1 MHSYLPYVDG
11 LRALAVLAVV
21 VYHLDPSWLPGGFAG
36 VDIFFVI
43 SGFIVSLSVGD
54 RPASGLLRFAG
65 FFYARRMVRILP
77 ALVVCLLATTLATAV
92 LVPPAWLSDGI
103 ARTGVA
109 AFFGVSNWVLE
120 RSGRDYF
127 SPAAEFNPF
136 THTWSLGVEEQFYFI
151 FPLVFFLWSWGGARR
166 RRSVWVFALLLLAS
180 LGYSAWLGNV
190 DRSGAFYQMA
200 SRFWQL
206 AAGVLLYQWMA
217 LRAQP
222 DTAAPAYALP
232 KALAAWVSLGLVA
245 YGLLTSQPQH
255 YAFPGALPAVL
266 GTLGLLGWLYGAS
279 PSQPLVR
286 LLTWRPVL
294 WVGRIS
300 YSLYLWHWPVYVLMR
315 WTVGLDAPLTRA
327 VAVGLA
333 LVLAT
338 LSWRFVETPV
348 RQWRLPRLAPRGA
361 VVAAGV
367 VCVLA
372 GAGLATLVTQQQ
384 PWLSVSTVVRNASD
398 WYPNGADTDPL
409 LPGCR
414 VQTRQEAL
422 APGDFL
428 VYERVGCN
436 TAHGSAPRVFAIG
449 DSHAMAYIP
458 LLKAYVLR
466 TGAPV
471 FLYGNGGCPFMSLRP
486 HLETAPHCVQSQ
498 AAALA
503 DLDTRLVAGD
513 VLVLPSLRTPR
524 FSDQWALFDAQQV
537 HDAMF
542 SELALRERLKGQ
554 EAALATLEP
563 LTARGVRVVFEAPKP
578 VFRAPAYRCAESYNQ
593 SNAICQPGLSMEREL
608 LERYRAPVLDVF
620 HTIAMR
626 LPQVSV
632 WDPFEVLCPAGQ
644 ERCDAFAQGRPLFF
658 DGDHLS
664 NHGNAYLLPSFM
676 QAMESTLQ
684 RSSQGRDVVAR

>member
-21 VYHLDPSWLPGGFAG
+21 AYHLDPSWLPGGFAG

-166 RRSVWVFALLLLAS
+166 RLSVGMFAFLLLAS
-180 LGYSAWLGNV
+180 LGYSAWLGGV

-206 AAGVLLYQWMA
+206 AAGVLLYQWLA
-217 LRAQP
+217 WRFRP
-222 DTAAPAYALP
+222 DSAAAPAHALP
-232 KALAAWVSLGLVA
+232 KALAAWASLGLVA
-245 YGLLTSQPQH
+245 FGLLISQPQH

-266 GTLGLLGWLYGAS
+266 GTLGLLGWLYGAG
-279 PSQPLVR
+279 PSQLLVR
-286 LLTWRPVL
+286 LLTLRPVL

-327 VAVGLA
+327 AAVGLA

-338 LSWRFVETPV
+338 LSWRYVETPV
-348 RQWRLPRLAPRGA
+348 RQWRLLRLAPRGA
-361 VVAAGV
+361 VVVAGV

-372 GAGLATLVTQQQ
+372 GAGLATLVAQQQ
-384 PWLSVSTVVRNASD
+384 PRLSVSTVVRNAHD
-398 WYPNGADTDPL
+398 WYPTGADTDPL
-409 LPGCR
+409 YPGCR

-422 APGDFL
+422 EPGYFL
-428 VYERVGCN
+428 AYERVGCD
-436 TAHGSAPRVFAIG
+436 AAPGGAPRVFAIG

-458 LLKAYVLR
+458 LFKAYVLR

-471 FLYGNGGCPFMSLRP
+471 FLYGNGGCPFMSLQP
-486 HLETAPHCVQSQ
+486 HLETAPHCVQNQ
-498 AAALA
+498 AAAVA

-537 HDAMF
+537 HDVMF
-542 SELALRERLKGQ
+542 SELAVRERLKGQ
-554 EAALATLEP
+554 AAALVTLEP

-578 VFRAPAYRCAESYNQ
+578 VFRAPAYRCAETYNQ
-593 SNAICQPGLSMEREL
+593 SNGICQPGLSMEREL
-608 LERYRAPVLDVF
+608 LERYRAPVMEAF
-620 HTIAMR
+620 NAIASS
-626 LPQVSV
+626 LPRVSV

-644 ERCDAFAQGRPLFF
+644 ERCDALAQGRPLFF

-664 NHGNAYLLPSFM
+664 NHGNAYLLPSFL
-676 QAMESTLQ
+676 QAMGVSGTASAQ
-684 RSSQGRDVVAR
+684 ARP